1 MINKRRYVLLIALL
15 TCFVSACGKN
25 KEHEI
30 TVTKNE
36 SNVTVVSITEEQLM
50 ERLEK
55 VSLTTENW
63 NDYFEDYE
71 YTEHQVERDDSG
83 EVLDEYDVTYQG
95 FGLKKNLTAVYNRI
109 TFRFSGMTEVY
120 EDGSRCVYEAGKD
133 MAVLYSKDGIVI
145 QEIACDNKEYYEAKI
160 VSNGR
165 KANEDFLSG
174 VQLFEEHECIE
185 VVGEIMLYDL
195 PIENPNDYVIF
206 EFPDGTSL
214 TNAYLSYDM
223 LSQYATKK

>member
-1 MINKRRYVLLIALL
+1 MIKKKLFVLLIVLL
-15 TCFVSACGKN
+15 ACSINACGKN

-36 SNVTVVSITEEQLM
+36 SNITVVSLTEEQLT

-55 VSLTTENW
+55 VVLTTENW
-63 NDYFEDYE
+63 NAYFEDYK

-83 EVLDEYDVTYQG
+83 EVLDEYDITYQG
-95 FGLKKNLTAVYNRI
+95 FGLKRELTAVYNRL
-109 TFRFSGMTEVY
+109 TFKFSGMTEVY

-133 MAVLYSKDGIVI
+133 TAILYSEDGTVK

-160 VSNGR
+160 VNNGR
-165 KANEDFLSG
+165 KANEDFVSG

-195 PIENPNDYVIF
+195 PIENPNDYIIF
-206 EFPDGTSL
+206 EFSDGTSL

-223 LSQYATKK
+223 LSKYATKK